1 MIPFDQ
7 KKIIDFKS
15 GLYVVS
21 TPIGNMMD
29 ITLNALEILKLS
41 NLILCEDTRVSKKIL
56 DKYNIKNKELFAYHK
71 FNEKKSLKKV
81 IDLIKNDKIVSII
94 SDAGTPCIS
103 DPGSILVNECIR
115 KELNI
120 FSIPGPSS
128 VITSVSISGFSDK
141 FIFYGFFPEKTKD
154 IKRDIEI
161 LSKINLS
168 IVFFIS
174 AKKFKKASVHLKNF
188 FSDRKIVICR
198 EISKLY
204 EEYIRLDINELKTFD
219 KELKGELT
227 VIISEKKKI
236 NKSSLKLSESD
247 KKNIKKMIN
256 KLSTKEIV
264 NLLSQNNRFSK
275 KEIYN
280 YCLKLK
286 NEN

>member
-1 MIPFDQ
+1 MIPLIN
-7 KKIIDFKS
+7 KKTFLLKQ
-15 GLYVVS
+15 GLYIVA
-21 TPIGNMMD
+21 TPIGNLKD
-29 ITLNALEILKLS
+29 ITINAIETLKVS
-41 NLILCEDTRVSKKIL
+41 DFILCEDTRVSKKLL
-56 DKYNIKNKELFAYHK
+56 DRHHIKAKLISNHK
-71 FNEKKSLKKV
+71 FNEKKNLNKIIKLLETGKV
-81 IDLIKNDKIVSII
+81 ISLI

-188 FSDRKIVICR
+188 FSDRKILIC
-198 EISKLY
+198 
-204 EEYIRLDINELKTFD
+204 
-219 KELKGELT
+219 KELTKMYEQHFRFNVSEIDDFNTDLRGEITL
-227 VIISEKKKI
+227 VLSEKFGSE
-236 NKSSLKLSESD
+236 SSTKLSEKD
-247 KKNIKKMIN
+247 K
-256 KLSTKEIV
+256 
-264 NLLSQNNRFSK
+264 
-275 KEIYN
+275 
-280 YCLKLK
+280 
-286 NEN
+286 